1 MSLDFSF
8 TRTNRTFWGQW
19 LWTIDLGSYFVICLL
34 LGLGVLCIMASSPSV
49 AQHYEY
55 PTFFYLKRHA
65 LFACL
70 GFLTFTLTSHLSI
83 QSLRRGA
90 FVLFAMMLALLWVT
104 LFWATP
110 IKGAR
115 RWLSFGGVQLQPSEI
130 LRPCF
135 LIVSAWLLSEDKRL
149 NGTFPGQKWA
159 WTLLAATVL
168 PLVLQPDV
176 GMTILLSASF
186 LTQIFVLGLAWRF
199 ILATGCLSAALGAS
213 LFWFF
218 PHVQRRVMMFLHPD
232 QGDPFGD
239 MFQISKSMSSFR
251 TGGLWGLGPGEGHV
265 KSNLPDAHTDFIFS
279 VVGEEFGAILA
290 ILLMGLFAFL
300 IVRHL
305 LKALTSQNLFT
316 ALAIIGLIASF
327 GLQAFV
333 HFASALG
340 LIPTKGMPLPLI
352 SYGGSSMVS
361 SCLTLG
367 TLLAL
372 TRRREFI

>member
-19 LWTIDLGSYFVICLL
+19 LWTIDLGSYFVACLL
-34 LGLGVLCIMASSPSV
+34 IGLGILCIMASSPSV

-55 PTFFYLKRHA
+55 PKFFYLKRHA
-65 LFACL
+65 LFAL
-70 GFLTFTLTSHLSI
+70 IGLATLTLSSHLSI
-83 QSLRRGA
+83 HHLRRGA
-90 FVLFAMMLALLWVT
+90 FVVFGVMLILLWIT

-135 LIVSAWLLSEDKRL
+135 LVVSAWLLSEDKRL
-149 NGTFPGQKWA
+149 AGSFPGQKWA
-159 WTLLAATVL
+159 WAVLMLTIL

-176 GMTILLSASF
+176 GMTILLTASF
-186 LTQIFVLGLAWRF
+186 LAQIFALGLAWRL
-199 ILATGCLSAALGAS
+199 IIAAGFLGAGAGTA
-213 LFWFF
+213 LFFFF
-218 PHVQRRVMMFLHPD
+218 PHVRRRVMMFLSPD

-251 TGGLWGLGPGEGHV
+251 TGGLWGVGPGEGHI
-265 KSNLPDAHTDFIFS
+265 KHSLPDAHTDFIFS
-279 VVGEEFGAILA
+279 VVGEEFGAILS
-290 ILLMGLFAFL
+290 IVLMGLFAFIIL
-300 IVRHL
+300 RHL
-305 LKALTSQNLFT
+305 IRALANQNLFI
-316 ALAIIGLIASF
+316 ALAIIGLTISF
-327 GLQAFV
+327 GLQAFI

-352 SYGGSSMVS
+352 SYGGSSMIS

-367 TLLAL
+367 ALLAF
-372 TRRREFI
+372 TRRREFL